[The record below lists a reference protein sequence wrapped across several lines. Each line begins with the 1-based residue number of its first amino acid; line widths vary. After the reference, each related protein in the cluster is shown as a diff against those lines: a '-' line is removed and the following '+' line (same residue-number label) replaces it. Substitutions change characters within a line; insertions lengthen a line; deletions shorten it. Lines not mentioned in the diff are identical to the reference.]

1 MLYLEKQEVVYF
13 SAYYMP
19 ALVEVNLHTATD
31 YTLVI
36 QYSCLISFLYHLYKV
51 LKLHFY
57 VNLGPTQTG

>member
-13 SAYYMP
+13 SAHYMP

-51 LKLHFY
+51 LKLHF
-57 VNLGPTQTG
+57 